1 MLPLLTSDHQPYRG
15 ALGKGY
21 DREEVVVMKRLLVLV
36 SVVAMFGYGLLAGP
50 RVGIGT
56 QFTSPAVF
64 GISAR
69 GFFTDALGVEGAA
82 FVFSEGGS
90 TFGALSA
97 RAMWSVVRGEGAGFY
112 LAGGAT
118 LPLPAEEPF
127 FHAVAGIELAL
138 PFAPSIWFNT
148 EFGFVSGAGL
158 DLGMA
163 FGVGIHFYF
172 DLGG

>member
-1 MLPLLTSDHQPYRG
+1 MMGAEVVPVRRVITAVVLLT
-15 ALGKGY
+15 ALVG
-21 DREEVVVMKRLLVLV
+21 
-36 SVVAMFGYGLLAGP
+36 SVLLAGP
-50 RVGIGT
+50 RLGVGT
-56 QFTSPAVF
+56 QFTFPALY

-69 GFFTDALGVEGAA
+69 GFFTDAIGVEGVA

-112 LAGGAT
+112 LAGGVT

-163 FGVGIHFYF
+163 FGVGVHFYF
-172 DLGG
+172 DLGE

>member
-1 MLPLLTSDHQPYRG
+1 MMGAEVVPVRRVITAVVLLT
-15 ALGKGY
+15 ALVG
-21 DREEVVVMKRLLVLV
+21 
-36 SVVAMFGYGLLAGP
+36 SVLLAGP
-50 RVGIGT
+50 RLGVGA
-56 QFTSPAVF
+56 QFTFPAVF

-69 GFFTDALGVEGAA
+69 GFFTDAIGVEGVA

-97 RAMWSVVRGEGAGFY
+97 RGLWSVVRGEGAGFY

-172 DLGG
+172 DLAE